1 MSAITN
7 KTKRS
12 MDRYVEKE
20 NQKQKRLGVSENT
33 FTFRMKRK

>member
-20 NQKQKRLGVSENT
+20 NQKQKRLGVSENEKKVK
-33 FTFRMKRK
+33 RMKM